1 MNYSSRDSG
10 LGTADPNKVGRSR
23 QIQVASSL
31 KVLYIGKENFKRI
44 LKTMLT
50 RLEEKI
56 LQYITLHIARHGH
69 APTLKEI
76 GEAVNVRSKGTV
88 HRYLESLI
96 KKKHLRRGGRGWRSI
111 RLAGERDRSLTILP
125 LKGRIAAGRP
135 IEAIVDQQE
144 INFSELLLGPDRFVL
159 KVMGDSMIDAGIL
172 DGDLVVI
179 RKSDT
184 AENGDIVVA
193 LIDNEEVTLK
203 RLRKH
208 GDRIELV
215 PDNPSLTSMIYPTNR
230 VHIQGVVVGQVRIY

>member
-1 MNYSSRDSG
+1 
-10 LGTADPNKVGRSR
+10 
-23 QIQVASSL
+23 
-31 KVLYIGKENFKRI
+31 
-44 LKTMLT
+44 MLT

-56 LQYITLHIARHGH
+56 LQFITRYIARHGH

-76 GEAVNVRSKGTV
+76 GEATGINSKGTV
-88 HRYLESLI
+88 HRYVGSLV
-96 KKKHLRRGGRGWRSI
+96 KKKHLHRNGRGWRGI

-135 IEAIVDQQE
+135 IEAIPDQE
-144 INFSELLLGPDRFVL
+144 EVNFSDLLLGPDRFVL
-159 KVMGDSMIDAGIL
+159 RVAGDSMIDAGIL
-172 DGDLVVI
+172 DGDLVVV

-215 PDNPSLTSMIYPTNR
+215 PDNPSLASMIYPTSR